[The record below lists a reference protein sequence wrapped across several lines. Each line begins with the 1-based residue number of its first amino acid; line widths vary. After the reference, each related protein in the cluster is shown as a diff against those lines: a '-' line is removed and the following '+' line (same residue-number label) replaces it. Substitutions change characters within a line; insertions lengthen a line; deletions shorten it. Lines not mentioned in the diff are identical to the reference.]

1 MKRTLLNILI
11 LIMAM
16 STSDTLFSSCSS
28 GQGEKKAAEASAVIV
43 AGWPVE
49 EDGIQAGV
57 SAPFAGI
64 AGEAAI
70 MAGGCNFP
78 QEDPLAPDA
87 VKKFYRGIYAMIPQ
101 GDTLVWK
108 HIGDLPEP
116 TAYGVAA
123 STPRGLFIAGGQ
135 TENGTIT
142 DARILNVDAEGKLS
156 VDTVASLPN
165 QIDNAYAASDG
176 KNVYVV
182 GGNLDGK
189 PSRKVLVY
197 SIENDSW
204 SELPDMPGNP
214 RVQPV
219 AAVSGGKLFVWGGFA
234 GRTPEAE
241 PTFELGGLCYD
252 PATGEWTETAPAKDN
267 DGYARGLGGGVAT
280 TLADGKILAACG
292 VNPEIFLDAIR
303 KTPEGYLSHEPEWYR
318 FNPAVLIYDP
328 ESDSW
333 TEVIRTSDASRAGA
347 AIVELPENGIYLLG
361 GEIKPRIRTPRTLR
375 ITL

>member
-1 MKRTLLNILI
+1 MKRTLFNILI
-11 LIMAM
+11 IIMAM
-16 STSDTLFSSCSS
+16 STSDILFSSCSS
-28 GQGEKKAAEASAVIV
+28 GQGEKKAAGPSAVIV

-49 EDGIQAGV
+49 EEGILNGV

-64 AGEAAI
+64 AGETAI

-78 QEDPLAPDA
+78 QADPFAPDA
-87 VKKFYRGIYAMIPQ
+87 VKKFYRGIYAMLPK
-101 GDTLVWK
+101 GDTIEWK
-108 HIGDLPEP
+108 HLGDLPAA

-123 STPRGLFIAGGQ
+123 ATPRGLFIAGGQ
-135 TENGTIT
+135 TENGTVT
-142 DARILNVDAEGKLS
+142 DAMILNVDSEGKLS
-156 VDTVASLPN
+156 ADTVASVPAP
-165 QIDNAYAASDG
+165 IDNAYAASDG

-182 GGNLDGK
+182 GGNVDGK
-189 PSRKVLVY
+189 PSRKVFLY
-197 SIENDSW
+197 SLENDSW
-204 SELPDMPGNP
+204 SEIPEMPGNP

-219 AAVSGGKLFVWGGFA
+219 AAVSGGKLYVWGGFA
-234 GRTPEAE
+234 GRTEEAE

-252 PATGEWTETAPAKDN
+252 PAIGEWTGVAPAKDN
-267 DGYARGLGGGVAT
+267 DGYERGLGGGVAT
-280 TLADGKILAACG
+280 TLGDGRILAACG

-328 ESDSW
+328 ASDSW
-333 TEVIRTSDASRAGA
+333 TEVLRTSDASRAGA
-347 AIVELPENGIYLLG
+347 AVVEVPEKGIFLLG